1 MANPRKKK
9 DGADA
14 GKRKRRMRESV
25 AARKA
30 TAAAARPSRDEVD
43 TVKYKK
49 GSHGDRAR
57 RGAP

>member
-1 MANPRKKK
+1 MAKPRKKK
-9 DGADA
+9 DRADP
-14 GKRKRRMRESV
+14 GKKKRRMRQSV

-30 TAAAARPSRDEVD
+30 TAADARPSRDEVD

-49 GSHGDRAR
+49 GSHADRTR

>member
-1 MANPRKKK
+1 MARPRKKK
-9 DGADA
+9 GGADA
-14 GKRKRRMRESV
+14 GKKKRRMRQSV

-49 GSHGDRAR
+49 GSHSDRSR